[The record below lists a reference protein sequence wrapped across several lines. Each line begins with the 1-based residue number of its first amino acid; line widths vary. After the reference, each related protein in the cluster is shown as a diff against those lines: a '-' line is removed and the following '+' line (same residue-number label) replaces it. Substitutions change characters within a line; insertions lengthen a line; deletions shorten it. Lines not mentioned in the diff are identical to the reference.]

1 MNTTLT
7 FIFHNKQAKM
17 MNTIEIHRKQPNIT
31 LAQHIQNKRLQLGK
45 EISKKYKIYLDLRF
59 WFF

>member
-1 MNTTLT
+1 
-7 FIFHNKQAKM
+7 M

-59 WFF
+59 WFFLEILSLGIITIET